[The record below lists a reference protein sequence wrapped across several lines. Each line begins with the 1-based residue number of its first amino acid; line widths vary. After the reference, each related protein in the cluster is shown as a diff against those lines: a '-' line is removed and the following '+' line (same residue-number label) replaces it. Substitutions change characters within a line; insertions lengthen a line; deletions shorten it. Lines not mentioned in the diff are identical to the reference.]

1 MARPIKQGLDYFPL
15 DVDFFNDEKIE
26 AVSGEFGI
34 KGELIAIKLLC
45 TIYRNGY
52 FTLWNDLT
60 KMKLCKS
67 MAGVSPELVE
77 QVVLRLVKWGFFNE
91 SLFNSDKV
99 LTSSGIQKRFLEATK
114 RRKEDVILVY
124 ACINP
129 INVNINPHSSVVNVN
144 ISTQSKVK
152 ESKVKESKGERNKKA
167 GEPATPQSSLKNT
180 LPDRKIEFGR
190 ELKPFVETYGAAMIR
205 KFYDYWSEQN
215 KSETKMKYELER
227 TFEISKRL
235 ATWAQR
241 DSEWSKPNSPN
252 NQNQSTTN
260 ATNQYDTTRY
270 QG

>member
-1 MARPIKQGLDYFPL
+1 MARPTKQGLDYFPL

-52 FTLWNDLT
+52 FAMWNDLT
-60 KMKLCKS
+60 KMKLCKA
-67 MAGVSPELVE
+67 MTGVSPELIE

-91 SLFNSDKV
+91 SLFNSEKV
-99 LTSSGIQKRFLEATK
+99 LTSSGIQKRFIEATK
-114 RRKEDVILVY
+114 RRKDDPILVY
-124 ACINP
+124 VCNNS
-129 INVNINPHSSVVNVN
+129 INVNINPTSSVVNDN

-152 ESKVKESKGERNKKA
+152 ESKVKEKESKKA
-167 GEPATPQSSLKNT
+167 TEVAIPQSSLKNT
-180 LPDRKIEFGR
+180 LGERKLEFGR
-190 ELKPFVETYGAAMIR
+190 ELKPYVETYGSAMIR
-205 KFYDYWSEQN
+205 KFYDYWTEQN
-215 KSETKMKYELER
+215 KSATKMKYELER
-227 TFEISKRL
+227 TFEIPKRL

-241 DSEWSKPNSPN
+241 DNEWSKHNSTN
-252 NQNQSTTN
+252 NSNQPTNN